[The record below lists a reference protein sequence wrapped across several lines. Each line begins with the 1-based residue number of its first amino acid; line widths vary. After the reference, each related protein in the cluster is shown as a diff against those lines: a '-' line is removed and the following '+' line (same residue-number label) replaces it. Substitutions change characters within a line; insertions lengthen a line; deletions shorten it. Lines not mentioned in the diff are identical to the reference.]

1 MMIVNHITKQSL
13 LTVVAALGN
22 MSADGFFVYSKSE
35 KKVEYANEA
44 VLKLFDISHATF
56 GSQPQFYLS
65 HILPEEFEYLKNEF
79 EKFLENNK
87 IENLEFR
94 ARSHDGAI
102 RNLTMNAYV
111 LQGGDF
117 IVGVIRD
124 ITQTREHEN
133 YIINYGAK
141 KNTLLDIVTHNLSGP
156 LLISKN
162 IIESLD
168 KLIDQNDIRKIHS
181 HVQVIRENTSHCIEV
196 INEFLEEEHL
206 VSETIY
212 TKANR
217 FDVVDKLNS
226 ILERF
231 RTGYKDHL
239 FAFHVASPNGS
250 ISNDDVKFLQVM
262 NNLVSNA
269 VKWSPAGSTVQL
281 RLEELEEEILI
292 TVKDSGVGIPK
303 KIQPFV
309 FQRSSIA
316 SRPGLKGEKSIG
328 MGLYI
333 AKKLV
338 ALMQGDL
345 WFESEEGVGTSMFL
359 KVPKDLRLEK

>member
-1 MMIVNHITKQSL
+1 MMVSDKITKQSL
-13 LTVVAALGN
+13 LTVVSALGN
-22 MSADGFFVYSKSE
+22 MAGDGFFVYSKSD
-35 KKVEYANEA
+35 KKVEYANDA
-44 VLKLFDISHATF
+44 VLKLFDISHASF
-56 GSQPQFYLS
+56 GTQPQFYLS
-65 HILPEEFEYLKNEF
+65 HILPEEFDYLKNEF
-79 EKFLENNK
+79 EKFLVNNK

-94 ARSHDGAI
+94 ARTHEGSI
-102 RNLTMNAYV
+102 RNLTMSAYV
-111 LQGGDF
+111 LHGNDLVIG
-117 IVGVIRD
+117 IIRD
-124 ITQTREHEN
+124 ITQTREHED

-162 IIESLD
+162 IIDSLD
-168 KLIDQNDIRKIHS
+168 KLITQNDIQKIHS

-217 FDVVDKLNS
+217 INVVEKING

-239 FAFHVASPNGS
+239 FAFHAASENIS

-269 VKWSPAGSTVQL
+269 VKWSPAGSTIHL
-281 RLEELEEEILI
+281 RLEELDQEILI
-292 TVKDSGVGIPK
+292 TVKDAGVGIPK

-345 WFESEEGVGTSMFL
+345 WFESEEGIGTTMFL
-359 KVPKDLRLEK
+359 KLSKDLRLDK